1 MNLRML
7 QLSAGAALVA
17 ACATNPPTGK
27 SEISLVSEGQE
38 IEMGNQMLV
47 AARATLGVYPDSGL
61 LRYVRGIGAG
71 LAAASESPGLH
82 WVDYVVDVPVVTAL
96 PAPGAKVF

>member
-17 ACATNPPTGK
+17 ACATNPATGK

-38 IEMGNQMLV
+38 IEMGNQMLA

-61 LRYVRGIGAG
+61 QRYVRGIGAG
-71 LAAASESPGLH
+71 LAAASERPGLP
-82 WVDYVVDVPVVTAL
+82 WVFEVVEDPEVNAFA
-96 PAPGAKVF
+96 APGDAA